1 MNYMEREQFE
11 SEGIAKLILKH
22 AGIIRQN
29 YIVVIAMAIA
39 GLVAG
44 IIVQVSATDTFIKEV
59 LLKNSN
65 GLHLNVIS
73 NLIQPTS
80 VLFNPAVKSTE
91 TANAETSSSQP
102 TTKLTINNNSAELLV
117 FGETPPKFD
126 ALNLQIVLRVASSK
140 SGKIAAINNLPK
152 DSRLVKKGSQSE
164 TLMNEV
170 IKRYKISSL
179 KRGSDE
185 IIVRFDG
192 KSVSEAEA
200 AVNSL
205 IGNLRAQFSELE
217 RDRIITAFKAKL
229 LVISSQIKE
238 REDVLRSTSVTA
250 QGPVSA
256 EKMKRIIKT
265 DILMIALNSDQQKI
279 ANFPVDQVDIEPFIV
294 VPIDL
299 SKKVSF
305 ISGKLW
311 LVIAT
316 FAGLIFGMF
325 ICYTIYGINKSKE
338 TFS

>member
-11 SEGIAKLILKH
+11 GEGIAKLILKH

-44 IIVQVSATDTFIKEV
+44 IFVQMSATDTFIKEV
-59 LLKNSN
+59 LLKNGN

-73 NLIQPTS
+73 NLIQPTTMLIHEDGS
-80 VLFNPAVKSTE
+80 LDFNHLGQSKFGDKQIPSLSIKNGRTQS
-91 TANAETSSSQP
+91 
-102 TTKLTINNNSAELLV
+102 IV

-152 DSRLVKKGSQSE
+152 DSRLVKKGGQSE
-164 TLMNEV
+164 TMMNEV

-185 IIVRFDG
+185 IIIRFDG
-192 KSVSEAEA
+192 KSVAEAEA

-205 IGNLRAQFSELE
+205 VQNLRTQFSELE
-217 RDRIITAFKAKL
+217 RDRIVTAFKAKL

-238 REDVLRSTSVTA
+238 RENVLKSTSVTA
-250 QGPVSA
+250 QGPVSV
-256 EKMKRIIKT
+256 EELKRIIET
-265 DILMIALNSDQQKI
+265 DILMIALNSDKQKI
-279 ANFPVDQVDIEPFIV
+279 ANFPVDHVEIEPFIV

-311 LVIAT
+311 LAMAT
-316 FAGLIFGMF
+316 FAGLIFGLF
-325 ICYTIYGINKSKE
+325 LCYAMYGIGKLKE
-338 TFS
+338 D

>member
-11 SEGIAKLILKH
+11 SDGIAKLILKH

-29 YIVVIAMAIA
+29 YIVIIAMAIA
-39 GLVAG
+39 GLIAG
-44 IIVQVSATDTFIKEV
+44 IFVQFSATDTYIKEV
-59 LLKNSN
+59 LLKNGN

-80 VLFNPAVKSTE
+80 VLFNSAAKSAE
-91 TANAETSSSQP
+91 TSNAETSSSQP

-117 FGETPPKFD
+117 FGEAPPKFD

-192 KSVSEAEA
+192 KSINEAEA

-205 IGNLRAQFSELE
+205 IKNLRTQFSDLE
-217 RDRIITAFKAKL
+217 RDRIVTAFKAKL
-229 LVISSQIKE
+229 LVIRSQIKE
-238 REDVLRSTSVTA
+238 RENVLKSTSVTD

-256 EKMKRIIKT
+256 EELKRIIKT
-265 DILMIALNSDQQKI
+265 DILMIALNSDKQKI
-279 ANFPVDQVDIEPFIV
+279 ANFPIEQVDIEPFIM

-305 ISGKLW
+305 VSGKLW

-316 FAGLIFGMF
+316 FAGLFFGLF
-325 ICYTIYGINKSKE
+325 LCYAMYGMSKLKE
-338 TFS
+338 N

>member
-11 SEGIAKLILKH
+11 SDGIAKLILKH
-22 AGIIRQN
+22 AGIVRQN
-29 YIVVIAMAIA
+29 YLVVIAMAIA

-59 LLKNSN
+59 LLKNGN

-80 VLFNPAVKSTE
+80 VLFSANNSLPVPTDKKGPSNQPST
-91 TANAETSSSQP
+91 N
-102 TTKLTINNNSAELLV
+102 LTINNNEAKLLV
-117 FGETPPKFD
+117 FGEAPAEFK
-126 ALNLQIVLRVASSK
+126 ALNLQIVLRAASSK
-140 SGKIAAINNLPK
+140 SGKIAAIKNLPE
-152 DSRLVKKGSQSE
+152 DSRLIQKGSQSE

-192 KSVSEAEA
+192 KSVEEAEA

-205 IGNLRAQFSELE
+205 VQNLRTQFAELE
-217 RDRIITAFKAKL
+217 RDRIVTAFKAKL
-229 LVISSQIKE
+229 LVINSQLKE
-238 REDVLRSTSVTA
+238 RENVLKSTSITA

-256 EKMKRIIKT
+256 EELKRIIST
-265 DILMIALNSDQQKI
+265 DILMIALSSDKQKI
-279 ANFPVDQVDIEPFIV
+279 ANFAVEQVDIEPFIV

-305 ISGKLW
+305 VSGKLW
-311 LVIAT
+311 LVLAT
-316 FAGLIFGMF
+316 FAGLIFGLF
-325 ICYTIYGINKSKE
+325 LCYAMYGIGKLKE
-338 TFS
+338 D